1 MGRRCRHI
9 SHKALG
15 AAVAYDTR
23 RLAGGNGDAIS
34 TMADLTGN
42 GLTATQSTSGLQPL
56 LQTGGNGI
64 NGSTV
69 LLFDGSNDF
78 MSHSYALPASGANAS
93 IFAVAQALSSTFGYR
108 PVFSCSPPFNIITLQ
123 INIQFGASAEW
134 YCGSSGTATGISS
147 ASAPAVVMLM
157 REAGSGVLTTD
168 VRGIRASASSTP
180 FGGDAS
186 TRQAIGAGVTSLEEA
201 NIKLGSIVAFN
212 SILSGPM
219 QRRVSHLLSLSF
231 KIPYS

>member
-64 NGSTV
+64 NGSTA

-78 MSHSYALPASGANAS
+78 MNHSYALPASGANVS
-93 IFAVAQALSSTFGYR
+93 IFAVAQALSSVFGYR
-108 PVFSCSPPFNIITLQ
+108 PVISCNPPFTTITTQL
-123 INIQFGASAEW
+123 NVQFGASAEW
-134 YCGSSGTATGISS
+134 HNSQAYLARRHLRSCCS
-147 ASAPAVVMLM
+147 MY
-157 REAGSGVLTTD
+157 EAGTLTTD
-168 VRGIRASASSTP
+168 VRGIRASTSTTP
-180 FGGDAS
+180 YGGDGF
-186 TRQAIGAGVTSLEEA
+186 TRQAVGAGVTASEEA
-201 NIKLGSIVAFN
+201 NIKLGSIVTFN
-212 SILSGPM
+212 SSLSGPM

>member
-64 NGSTV
+64 NGSTA

-78 MSHSYALPASGANAS
+78 MNHSYALPASGANVS
-93 IFAVAQALSSTFGYR
+93 IFAVAQALSSVFGYR
-108 PVFSCSPPFNIITLQ
+108 PVISCNPPFTTITTQL
-123 INIQFGASAEW
+123 NVQFGASAEW
-134 YCGSSGTATGISS
+134 TCGSTGTTTGISS
-147 ASAPAVVMLM
+147 TSAPAVVLFMY
-157 REAGSGVLTTD
+157 EAGTLTTD
-168 VRGIRASASSTP
+168 VRGIRASTSTTP
-180 FGGDAS
+180 YGGDGF
-186 TRQAIGAGVTSLEEA
+186 TRQAVGAGVTASEEA
-201 NIKLGSIVAFN
+201 NIKLGSIVTFN
-212 SILSGPM
+212 SSLSGPM